1 MRTKQTQLRATITAA
16 ALGIAALAAA
26 TAPSAAALAPAG
38 AAPHA
43 GAAPPGRAGC
53 GPGELCLW
61 TEPDYG
67 GTRTT
72 YELTGLTTESCTAL
86 PEGSSAQ
93 ALANRTARPVTTY
106 QSAECEETGDFE
118 TYPGRGGGTW
128 APESPYQVRAFKIWE
143 S

>member
-1 MRTKQTQLRATITAA
+1 MRTKSTQLRTTITAA
-16 ALGIAALAAA
+16 ALGVAALAGATAAA
-26 TAPSAAALAPAG
+26 TAQAAT
-38 AAPHA
+38 
-43 GAAPPGRAGC
+43 APPGPSGC

-61 TEPDYG
+61 TAPDYTG
-67 GTRTT
+67 DRTT
-72 YELTGLTTESCTAL
+72 YELAELTSEACTAL

-128 APESPYQVRAFKIWE
+128 APESPYKVRAFKIWE

>member
-1 MRTKQTQLRATITAA
+1 MRTTVTAA
-16 ALGIAALAAA
+16 ALGVAALATAA
-26 TAPSAAALAPAG
+26 APSAAVP
-38 AAPHA
+38 A
-43 GAAPPGRAGC
+43 GAAPPGQGARC

-61 TEPDYG
+61 AEPDYTG
-67 GTRTT
+67 SRTAH
-72 YELTGLTTESCTAL
+72 ELTELTTEACTAL

-93 ALANRTARPVTTY
+93 ALVNRTARPVTTY

-128 APESPYQVRAFKIWE
+128 APASPYRVRAFKIWE